1 MKRSATK
8 NPKASQRILIA
19 DDEPLARDRL
29 RRLAEALPGY
39 SVCGEAADGDG
50 ALRAV
55 AELEPDIVLLDI
67 RMPGAD
73 GMDVA
78 AHLSQLERPPAV
90 IFCTAYD
97 HYALQ
102 AFAVNASAYLMKPVR
117 KDALATA
124 LQQAA
129 KTNRLQQQS
138 TASSTFAPAPAAGE
152 LAVRTHRGTELI
164 DLATLIYCQADQKY
178 VTLHH
183 LQGETLCDY
192 TLKDLEQ
199 HYPDHLLRAH
209 RNTLVGVRY
218 IKGLHRSPSGQAM
231 LILRDGLGEL
241 PVSRRHSSELRQWL
255 LDYQPGRL

>member
-1 MKRSATK
+1 MIH
-8 NPKASQRILIA
+8 QRILIA

-29 RRLAEALPGY
+29 RRLVEGLPGY
-39 SVCGEAADGDG
+39 CVCGEAADGDRT
-50 ALRAV
+50 LHAV

-102 AFAVNASAYLMKPVR
+102 AFEVSASAYLMKPVR

-124 LQQAA
+124 LQRAA
-129 KTNRLQQQS
+129 KTNRLQQPPAS
-138 TASSTFAPAPAAGE
+138 TAPAAVE
-152 LAVRTHRGTELI
+152 LAVRTYRGTELI
-164 DLATLIYCQADQKY
+164 DLTSLIYCQADQKY

-183 LQGETLCDY
+183 LQGDVLCDY
-192 TLKDLEQ
+192 TLKELEQ
-199 HYPDHLLRAH
+199 HYGDHLLRVH
-209 RNTLVGVRY
+209 RNTLVGTRF
-218 IKGLHRSPSGQAM
+218 IQALHRNASGQAI
-231 LILRDGLGEL
+231 LVLRDGLGEL
-241 PVSRRHSSELRQWL
+241 PVSRRHASELRQWL
-255 LDYQPGRL
+255 QDYRPGRH

>member
-1 MKRSATK
+1 MTH
-8 NPKASQRILIA
+8 QRILIA

-29 RRLAEALPGY
+29 RRLVEGLPGY
-39 SVCGEAADGDG
+39 SVCGEAADGDRT
-50 ALRAV
+50 LHAV

-102 AFAVNASAYLMKPVR
+102 AFEVSASAYLMKPVR

-124 LQQAA
+124 LQRAA
-129 KTNRLQQQS
+129 KTNRLQQPPAS
-138 TASSTFAPAPAAGE
+138 TAPAAVE
-152 LAVRTHRGTELI
+152 LAVRTYRGTELI
-164 DLATLIYCQADQKY
+164 DLTSLIYCQADQKY

-183 LQGETLCDY
+183 LQGDVLCDY
-192 TLKDLEQ
+192 TLKELEQ
-199 HYPDHLLRAH
+199 HYGDHLLRVH
-209 RNTLVGVRY
+209 RNTLVGTRF
-218 IKGLHRSPSGQAM
+218 IQALHRNASGQAI
-231 LILRDGLGEL
+231 LVLRDGLGEL
-241 PVSRRHSSELRQWL
+241 PVSRRHASELRQWL
-255 LDYQPGRL
+255 QDYRPGRH

>member
-1 MKRSATK
+1 MT
-8 NPKASQRILIA
+8 NQRILIA

-29 RRLAEALPGY
+29 RRLVEGLPGY
-39 SVCGEAADGDG
+39 SVCGEAADGDRT
-50 ALRAV
+50 LQAV

-102 AFAVNASAYLMKPVR
+102 AFEVNASAYLMKPIR
-117 KDALATA
+117 KDALAKA

-129 KTNRLQQQS
+129 KTNRLQQQPLAG
-138 TASSTFAPAPAAGE
+138 TAPAAAE
-152 LAVRTHRGTELI
+152 LAVRTYRGTELI
-164 DLATLIYCQADQKY
+164 DLASLIYCQADQKY

-183 LQGETLCDY
+183 LQGNVLSDY
-192 TLKDLEQ
+192 TLKGLEQ
-199 HYPDHLLRAH
+199 HYGDHLLRVH
-209 RNTLVGVRY
+209 RNTLVGTRF
-218 IKGLHRSPSGQAM
+218 IQALHRNVSGQAT

-241 PVSRRHSSELRQWL
+241 PVSRRHASELRQWL
-255 LDYQPGRL
+255 QDYRSGKH

>member
-1 MKRSATK
+1 MT
-8 NPKASQRILIA
+8 SQRILIA
-19 DDEPLARDRL
+19 DDEPLACDRL
-29 RRLAEALPGY
+29 RRLVNALPGY
-39 SVCGEAADGDG
+39 TVCGEAADGDS
-50 ALRAV
+50 ALQAV

-78 AHLSQLERPPAV
+78 AHLNQLERPPAV

-102 AFAVNASAYLMKPVR
+102 AFEVNASAYLMKPVR

-124 LQQAA
+124 LQRAA
-129 KTNRLQQQS
+129 KTNRLQQPPP
-138 TASSTFAPAPAAGE
+138 ASPAAAAGE
-152 LAVRTHRGTELI
+152 LAVRTYRGTELI
-164 DLATLIYCQADQKY
+164 DIASLIYCQADQKY

-183 LQGETLCDY
+183 LQGDVLCDY

-199 HYPDHLLRAH
+199 HYGDHFLRVH
-209 RNTLVGVRY
+209 RNTLVGTRF
-218 IKGLHRSPSGQAM
+218 IQALHRSASGQTV

-241 PVSRRHSSELRQWL
+241 AVSRRHASELRQWL
-255 LDYQPGRL
+255 MDYQPGRP